1 MKRALITGVCGQDG
15 RYLTEF
21 LLAKQYR
28 VFGLARRAPIEGS
41 VLGQNF
47 CLLYGDMRDD
57 LSIRTAIS
65 KSWPDEI
72 YNLAGQTFVPTSWEA
87 PAETVDVN
95 TSGLLRILKI
105 VAEVKPD
112 TRVYQASSSEMFGN
126 HEGSCSD
133 ETPMWPTSPYG
144 VSKFAAHRLCDLY
157 RQRGL
162 YVVSGILFNHES
174 PRRGHEMVTRKIATQ
189 VAAWA
194 TGKTGI
200 LKLGR
205 LDSRRDWGY
214 SKEYVEA
221 MWMMLQQDF
230 AMDYVCGTGESHS
243 VSEFLYEAA
252 AVAGVEKDYVSDNLE
267 IDDRLT
273 RRNEIY
279 NMSANNDKIR
289 KVLNWEPKVRFKE
302 LVSLMVDAELY
313 SAGMLELRGPDG
325 ELKVMVMR

>member
-15 RYLTEF
+15 RYLSEF
-21 LLAKQYR
+21 LIGKGYR
-28 VFGLARRAPIEGS
+28 VFGLARRIEGTKEWLAP
-41 VLGQNF
+41 VPQ
-47 CLLYGDMRDD
+47 LLYGDLRDE

-87 PAETVDVN
+87 PAETMDVN
-95 TSGLLRILKI
+95 TGGLLRILKI

-126 HEGSCSD
+126 HEGSCTD

-194 TGKTGI
+194 TGKSGV
-200 LKLGR
+200 LKLGL

-221 MWMMLQQDF
+221 MWMMMQQEVPQ
-230 AMDYVCGTGESHS
+230 DYVCGTGESHS
-243 VSEFLYEAA
+243 VREFLQEAVK
-252 AVAGVEKDYVSDNLE
+252 VAGVEYSFGDDMLE
-267 IDDRLT
+267 IDNRLT
-273 RRNEIY
+273 RTQEIY
-279 NMSANNDKIR
+279 NMMADNTKIR
-289 KVLNWEPKVRFKE
+289 KVLNWEPKVKFKE
-302 LVSLMVDAELY
+302 LVEIMVRAELV
-313 SAGMLELRGPDG
+313 ALGWKELRSGDN
-325 ELKVMVMR
+325 ELKAMVAP